1 MAKKKAGR
9 PNGGGTLELR
19 GKVWLARWVVNGK
32 RFTQSTGTGD
42 KREAEKIL
50 AGIVAPF
57 AAKSDAERLE
67 NLAVKIEGRKAEIR
81 RYEDSKPA
89 LALADGF
96 EAYRRSRERPDTGAA
111 TLDMYESQY
120 NRLVRWVA
128 DNAPDAKEMRN
139 FTRATADAFA
149 DNIAGELSANS
160 FNKYITLFR
169 RMWDVLADE
178 GRITENPWKKIRHK
192 TLATHTRRELTI
204 EELARVC
211 GAVDGEMRL
220 LFAVGIYTGLR
231 LGDCALMDWGSIDLV
246 RNRIMT
252 IPRKTARHAHGKPV
266 LIPLHPTLAAMLA
279 EISPDDRTGYLLPE
293 LAAMYEKDSAKLS
306 RRIQA
311 VFTGAGIK
319 TQTTADGGIKTQT
332 TAGGGIKK
340 PKTAGGE
347 IKKQK
352 KKAGGERA
360 RVDVGFHSL
369 RHTFV
374 SLSANAGAP
383 LAVVQAIVGHSN
395 PAMTR
400 HYYHESETALQ
411 SAVAALPSISLDGA
425 QTTENA
431 PCALP
436 SPVTAD
442 KPAHGAGAPQ
452 GDLCALL
459 ATIGTLDA
467 RALRT
472 LRAEIDKRLVSLSA

>member
-1 MAKKKAGR
+1 MARKAKGR
-9 PNGGGTLELR
+9 SKGLGTLER
-19 GKVWLARWVVNGK
+19 KGRVWRARWTVDGK
-32 RFTQSTGTGD
+32 TFTKTTGTSD
-42 KREAEKIL
+42 RREAEKIL
-50 AGIVAPF
+50 AEIVAPF

-120 NRLVRWVA
+120 NRLVRWAA

-149 DNIAGELSANS
+149 TYLAGELSPNS

-169 RMWDVLADE
+169 RMWDVLAEE
-178 GRITENPWKKIRHK
+178 GRMTENPWTKIRHMA
-192 TLATHTRRELTI
+192 LATHTRRELTV

-211 GAVDGEMRL
+211 GSVTGEMRL

-231 LGDCALMDWGSIDLV
+231 LGDCAMMEWGSIDLG

-252 IPRKTARHAHGKPV
+252 IPRKTARHANGKPV
-266 LIPLHPTLAAMLA
+266 MIPLHPTLAALLA
-279 EISPDDRTGYLLPE
+279 EIPPDARTGYLLPE
-293 LAAMYEKDSAKLS
+293 LAAIYEHDSGMLS
-306 RRIQA
+306 NRIQA
-311 VFTGAGIK
+311 VFTRAGIR
-319 TQTTADGGIKTQT
+319 TQTTAD
-332 TAGGGIKK
+332 
-340 PKTAGGE
+340 
-347 IKKQK
+347 
-352 KKAGGERA
+352 GERA

-400 HYYHESETALQ
+400 HYYHESEAALQ
-411 SAVAALPSISLDGA
+411 SAVAALPSISLDCA
-425 QTTENA
+425 ESAENA
-431 PCALP
+431 PAAL
-436 SPVTAD
+436 SAPVAAD
-442 KPAHGAGAPQ
+442 EPANGEDAAQ
-452 GDLCALL
+452 GRFSAF
-459 ATIGTLDA
+459 LDMA
-467 RALRT
+467 RGMTREELEKA
-472 LRAEIDKRLVSLSA
+472 RAEIDRLLETA

>member
-1 MAKKKAGR
+1 MARKAKGR
-9 PNGGGTLELR
+9 SKGLGTLER
-19 GKVWLARWVVNGK
+19 KGRVWRARWTVDGK
-32 RFTQSTGTGD
+32 TYTKTTGTSD
-42 KREAEKIL
+42 RREAEKIL
-50 AGIVAPF
+50 AEIVAPF

-96 EAYRRSRERPDTGAA
+96 EAYRRSKERPDTGAA

-120 NRLVRWVA
+120 NRLVRWAA

-149 DNIAGELSANS
+149 TYLAGELSPNS

-169 RMWDVLADE
+169 RMWDVLAEE
-178 GRITENPWKKIRHK
+178 GRMTENPWTKIRHMA
-192 TLATHTRRELTI
+192 LATHTRRELTV

-211 GAVDGEMRL
+211 GSVTGEMRL

-231 LGDCALMDWGSIDLV
+231 LGDCALLEWGAIDLA

-252 IPRKTARHAHGKPV
+252 IPRKTARHANGKPV
-266 LIPLHPTLAAMLA
+266 VIPLHPTLAALLA
-279 EISPDDRTGYLLPE
+279 EIPPDARTGYLLPD
-293 LAAMYEKDSAKLS
+293 LAAMYEHDSGMIS
-306 RRIQA
+306 NRIQA
-311 VFTGAGIK
+311 VFTRAGIR
-319 TQTTADGGIKTQT
+319 TQTTAD
-332 TAGGGIKK
+332 
-340 PKTAGGE
+340 
-347 IKKQK
+347 
-352 KKAGGERA
+352 GERA

-400 HYYHESETALQ
+400 HYFHESEAALQ
-411 SAVAALPSISLDGA
+411 SAVSALPSISLDGA
-425 QTTENA
+425 ESAENA
-431 PCALP
+431 PAALP
-436 SPVTAD
+436 APVAAD
-442 KPAHGAGAPQ
+442 EPADGADAAQ
-452 GDLCALL
+452 GRFSAF
-459 ATIGTLDA
+459 LDMA
-467 RALRT
+467 RGMTREELEKART
-472 LRAEIDKRLVSLSA
+472 EIDRLLETA

>member
-1 MAKKKAGR
+1 MAKKMAGR
-9 PNGGGTLELR
+9 PNGGGTLERR

-42 KREAEKIL
+42 RREAEKIL
-50 AGIVAPF
+50 AEIVKPF

-149 DNIAGELSANS
+149 DYIAGELSANS

-279 EISPDDRTGYLLPE
+279 EVSPDDRTGYLLPE

-319 TQTTADGGIKTQT
+319 TQTTADG
-332 TAGGGIKK
+332 
-340 PKTAGGE
+340 
-347 IKKQK
+347 
-352 KKAGGERA
+352 ERA
-360 RVDVGFHSL
+360 RLDVGFHSL

-425 QTTENA
+425 QGAETD

-442 KPAHGAGAPQ
+442 EPAHGADAPQ
-452 GDLCALL
+452 GDLRALL
-459 ATIGTLDA
+459 ATIGELDA

>member
-1 MAKKKAGR
+1 MARKAKGR
-9 PNGGGTLELR
+9 SKGLGTLER
-19 GKVWLARWVVNGK
+19 KGRVWRARWTVDGK
-32 RFTQSTGTGD
+32 TYTKTTGTSD
-42 KREAEKIL
+42 RREAEKIL
-50 AGIVAPF
+50 AEIVAPF

-120 NRLVRWVA
+120 NRLVRWAA

-149 DNIAGELSANS
+149 TYLAGELSPNS

-169 RMWDVLADE
+169 RMWDVLAEE
-178 GRITENPWKKIRHK
+178 GRMTENPWTKIRHMA
-192 TLATHTRRELTI
+192 LATHTRRELTV

-211 GAVDGEMRL
+211 GSVTGEMRL

-231 LGDCALMDWGSIDLV
+231 LGDCALLEWGAIDLA

-252 IPRKTARHAHGKPV
+252 IPRKTARHANGKPV
-266 LIPLHPTLAAMLA
+266 VIPLHPTLAALLA
-279 EISPDDRTGYLLPE
+279 EIPPDARTGYLLPD
-293 LAAMYEKDSAKLS
+293 LAAMYEHDSGMIS
-306 RRIQA
+306 NRIQA
-311 VFTGAGIK
+311 VFTRAGIR
-319 TQTTADGGIKTQT
+319 TQTTAD
-332 TAGGGIKK
+332 
-340 PKTAGGE
+340 
-347 IKKQK
+347 
-352 KKAGGERA
+352 GERA

-400 HYYHESETALQ
+400 HYFHESEAALQ
-411 SAVAALPSISLDGA
+411 SAVSALPSISLDGA
-425 QTTENA
+425 ESAENA
-431 PCALP
+431 PAALP
-436 SPVTAD
+436 APVAAD
-442 KPAHGAGAPQ
+442 EPADGADAAQ
-452 GDLCALL
+452 GRFSAF
-459 ATIGTLDA
+459 LDMA
-467 RALRT
+467 RGMTREELEKART
-472 LRAEIDKRLVSLSA
+472 EIDRLLETA

>member
-149 DNIAGELSANS
+149 DYIAGELSANS

-178 GRITENPWKKIRHK
+178 GRITENPWNKIRHK
-192 TLATHTRRELTI
+192 ILATHTRRELTI

-231 LGDCALMDWGSIDLV
+231 LGDCALMDWGSIDLG

-279 EISPDDRTGYLLPE
+279 EISPDERTGYLLPE

-319 TQTTADGGIKTQT
+319 TQTTAK
-332 TAGGGIKK
+332 
-340 PKTAGGE
+340 
-347 IKKQK
+347 
-352 KKAGGERA
+352 GERA
-360 RVDVGFHSL
+360 RLDVGFHSL

-425 QTTENA
+425 QGAETD

-442 KPAHGAGAPQ
+442 EPADGADAPQ
-452 GDLCALL
+452 GELCALL
-459 ATIGTLDA
+459 ATIGKLDA

-472 LRAEIDKRLVSLSA
+472 VRAEIDKRLVTLSA

>member
-1 MAKKKAGR
+1 MARKAKQRSKGL
-9 PNGGGTLELR
+9 GTLER
-19 GKVWLARWVVNGK
+19 KGRVWRARWTVDGK
-32 RFTQSTGTGD
+32 TFTKTTGTSD
-42 KREAEKIL
+42 RREAEKIL
-50 AGIVAPF
+50 AEIVAPF

-120 NRLVRWVA
+120 NRLVRWAA

-149 DNIAGELSANS
+149 TYLAGELSANS

-169 RMWDVLADE
+169 RMWDVLAEE
-178 GRITENPWKKIRHK
+178 GRMTENPWAKIRHMA
-192 TLATHTRRELTI
+192 LATHTRRELTV

-211 GAVDGEMRL
+211 GSVTGEMRL
-220 LFAVGIYTGLR
+220 LFVVGIYTGLR
-231 LGDCALMDWGSIDLV
+231 LGDCALLEWGSIDLA

-252 IPRKTARHAHGKPV
+252 IPRKTARHANGKPV
-266 LIPLHPTLAAMLA
+266 VIPLHPTLAAMLA
-279 EISPDDRTGYLLPE
+279 EIPPDERTGYLLPE
-293 LAAMYEKDSAKLS
+293 LAAMYEHDSGMIS
-306 RRIQA
+306 NRIQA
-311 VFTGAGIK
+311 VFTKAGIR
-319 TQTTADGGIKTQT
+319 TQTTA
-332 TAGGGIKK
+332 
-340 PKTAGGE
+340 E
-347 IKKQK
+347 
-352 KKAGGERA
+352 GERA

-400 HYYHESETALQ
+400 HYFHESEAALQ
-411 SAVAALPSISLDGA
+411 SAVAALPSISLDCA
-425 QTTENA
+425 ESAENA
-431 PCALP
+431 PAAIP
-436 SPVTAD
+436 SPVATSEPAD
-442 KPAHGAGAPQ
+442 GADAPQ
-452 GDLCALL
+452 SRFSAFR
-459 ATIGTLDA
+459 DA
-467 RALRT
+467 VRDMTREELEAA
-472 LRAEIDKRLVSLSA
+472 RAEIDRLLAKTKTD

>member
-1 MAKKKAGR
+1 MARKAKGR
-9 PNGGGTLELR
+9 SKGLGTLER
-19 GKVWLARWVVNGK
+19 KGRVWRARWTVDGK
-32 RFTQSTGTGD
+32 TFTKTTGTSD
-42 KREAEKIL
+42 RREAEKIL
-50 AGIVAPF
+50 AEIVAPF

-120 NRLVRWVA
+120 NRLVRWAA
-128 DNAPDAKEMRN
+128 DNAPDAREMRN

-149 DNIAGELSANS
+149 TYLAGELSANS

-169 RMWDVLADE
+169 RIWDVLAEE
-178 GRITENPWKKIRHK
+178 GRMTENPWAKIRHMA
-192 TLATHTRRELTI
+192 LATHTRRELTV

-211 GAVDGEMRL
+211 GSVTGEMRL

-231 LGDCALMDWGSIDLV
+231 LGDCALLEWGAIDLA

-252 IPRKTARHAHGKPV
+252 IPRKTARHANGKPV
-266 LIPLHPTLAAMLA
+266 VIPLHPTLTALLA
-279 EISPDDRTGYLLPE
+279 EIPPDARTGYLLPD
-293 LAAMYEKDSAKLS
+293 LAAMYEHDSGMLS
-306 RRIQA
+306 NRIQA
-311 VFTGAGIK
+311 VFTRAGIR
-319 TQTTADGGIKTQT
+319 TQTTAD
-332 TAGGGIKK
+332 
-340 PKTAGGE
+340 
-347 IKKQK
+347 
-352 KKAGGERA
+352 GERA

-400 HYYHESETALQ
+400 HYFHESEAALQ
-411 SAVAALPSISLDGA
+411 SAVAALPSISLECTEA
-425 QTTENA
+425 AENA
-431 PCALP
+431 PAVLP
-436 SPVTAD
+436 PPVAASEPAD
-442 KPAHGAGAPQ
+442 GADAPQ
-452 GDLCALL
+452 SRFSAF
-459 ATIGTLDA
+459 LDMVRGMTREELEKA
-467 RALRT
+467 
-472 LRAEIDKRLVSLSA
+472 RAEIDRLLETA

>member
-1 MAKKKAGR
+1 MAR
-9 PNGGGTLELR
+9 S
-19 GKVWLARWVVNGK
+19 GKVKAERKRGRKKGVHKVIGYLEKHGKTYRARWTVGGK
-32 RFTQSTGTGD
+32 TYTKSTGTGVE
-42 KREAEKIL
+42 REAQKVLEELVK
-50 AGIVAPF
+50 PF
-57 AAKSDAERLE
+57 MAKTDAERLE

-120 NRLVRWVA
+120 NRLVRWA
-128 DNAPDAKEMRN
+128 ANNAPDAKEMRN

-149 DNIAGELSANS
+149 TYLAGELSPNS

-169 RMWDVLADE
+169 RMWDILAEE
-178 GRITENPWKKIRHK
+178 GRMTENPWAKIRHMA
-192 TLATHTRRELTI
+192 LATHTRRELTI

-211 GAVDGEMRL
+211 GSVTGEMRL

-231 LGDCALMDWGSIDLV
+231 LGDCAMLEWGAIDLA

-252 IPRKTARHAHGKPV
+252 IPRKTARHANGKPV
-266 LIPLHPTLAAMLA
+266 LIPLHPILAAMLA
-279 EISPDDRTGYLLPE
+279 EIPPEKRTGYLLPE
-293 LAAMYEKDSAKLS
+293 LAAMYEHDTGMISN
-306 RRIQA
+306 RIQA
-311 VFTGAGIK
+311 IFTRAGIR
-319 TQTTADGGIKTQT
+319 TQTTAK
-332 TAGGGIKK
+332 
-340 PKTAGGE
+340 
-347 IKKQK
+347 
-352 KKAGGERA
+352 GERA

-425 QTTENA
+425 QGAENA
-431 PCALP
+431 PAALP
-436 SPVTAD
+436 APVAASEPAD
-442 KPAHGAGAPQ
+442 GADAAQ
-452 GDLCALL
+452 GRFSAFS
-459 ATIGTLDA
+459 DA
-467 RALRT
+467 VRDMTREELEKA
-472 LRAEIDKRLVSLSA
+472 RAEIDKLLASKR

>member
-1 MAKKKAGR
+1 MARKAKQRSKGL
-9 PNGGGTLELR
+9 GTLER
-19 GKVWLARWVVNGK
+19 KGRVWRARWTVDGK
-32 RFTQSTGTGD
+32 TFTKTTGTSD
-42 KREAEKIL
+42 RREAEKIL
-50 AGIVAPF
+50 AEIIAPF

-81 RYEDSKPA
+81 RYEDSRPA

-120 NRLVRWVA
+120 NRLVRWAA

-149 DNIAGELSANS
+149 TYLAGELSPNS

-169 RMWDVLADE
+169 RMWDVLAEE
-178 GRITENPWKKIRHK
+178 GRMTENPWTKIRHMA
-192 TLATHTRRELTI
+192 LATHTRRELTV

-211 GAVDGEMRL
+211 GSVTGEMRL

-231 LGDCALMDWGSIDLV
+231 LGDCALLEWGAIDLA

-252 IPRKTARHAHGKPV
+252 IPRKTARHANGKPV
-266 LIPLHPTLAAMLA
+266 VIPLHPTLAALLA
-279 EISPDDRTGYLLPE
+279 EIPPDARTGYLLPD
-293 LAAMYEKDSAKLS
+293 LAAMYEHDSGMLS
-306 RRIQA
+306 NRIQA
-311 VFTGAGIK
+311 VFTRAGIR
-319 TQTTADGGIKTQT
+319 TQTTAD
-332 TAGGGIKK
+332 
-340 PKTAGGE
+340 
-347 IKKQK
+347 
-352 KKAGGERA
+352 GERA

-400 HYYHESETALQ
+400 HYFHESETALQ
-411 SAVAALPSISLDGA
+411 SAVAALPSISLDCTESA
-425 QTTENA
+425 ENA
-431 PCALP
+431 PAALP
-436 SPVTAD
+436 APVAAD
-442 KPAHGAGAPQ
+442 EPADGADAAQ
-452 GDLCALL
+452 GRFSAFR
-459 ATIGTLDA
+459 DA
-467 RALRT
+467 VRDMTSEELEAA
-472 LRAEIDKRLVSLSA
+472 RAEIDKLLASKR

>member
-1 MAKKKAGR
+1 MARSGKAKAERKRGRKKGVHKTIGCI
-9 PNGGGTLELR
+9 ELH
-19 GKVWLARWVVNGK
+19 GKTYRARWTVNGK
-32 RFTQSTGTGD
+32 TYTKSTGTGVE
-42 KREAEKIL
+42 REAKKVLEELVK
-50 AGIVAPF
+50 PF
-57 AAKSDAERLE
+57 MAKTDAERLE

-96 EAYRRSRERPDTGAA
+96 EAYRQSRERPDTGAA

-120 NRLVRWVA
+120 NRLVRWA
-128 DNAPDAKEMRN
+128 KDNAPDAKEMRN

-149 DNIAGELSANS
+149 TYLAGELSANS

-169 RMWDVLADE
+169 RMWDVLAEE
-178 GRITENPWKKIRHK
+178 GRMTENPWTKIRHMA
-192 TLATHTRRELTI
+192 LATHTRRELTV

-211 GAVDGEMRL
+211 GSVTGEMRL

-231 LGDCALMDWGSIDLV
+231 LGDCALLEWGAIDLA

-252 IPRKTARHAHGKPV
+252 IPRKTARHANGKPV
-266 LIPLHPTLAAMLA
+266 VIPLHGVLASMLA
-279 EISPDDRTGYLLPE
+279 EIPPKARRGYLLPE
-293 LAAMYEKDSAKLS
+293 LAAMYEHDTGMISN
-306 RRIQA
+306 RIQA
-311 VFTGAGIK
+311 VFTRAGIR
-319 TQTTADGGIKTQT
+319 TQTTAD
-332 TAGGGIKK
+332 
-340 PKTAGGE
+340 
-347 IKKQK
+347 
-352 KKAGGERA
+352 GERA

-425 QTTENA
+425 ENAENA
-431 PCALP
+431 PAALP
-436 SPVTAD
+436 APVVAD
-442 KPAHGAGAPQ
+442 EPADGADAAG
-452 GDLCALL
+452 GRL
-459 ATIGTLDA
+459 AAFRDA
-467 RALRT
+467 VRGMTREELEAA
-472 LRAEIDKRLVSLSA
+472 RAEIDRLLAAGGAA

>member
-1 MAKKKAGR
+1 MARKAKQRSKGL
-9 PNGGGTLELR
+9 GTLERR
-19 GKVWLARWVVNGK
+19 GRVWRARWTVNGK
-32 RFTQSTGTGD
+32 TYTRTTGTSD
-42 KREAEKIL
+42 RREAEKIL
-50 AGIVAPF
+50 AEIIAPF

-120 NRLVRWVA
+120 NRLVRWAA

-149 DNIAGELSANS
+149 TYLAGELSPNS

-178 GRITENPWKKIRHK
+178 GRITENPWTKIRNMA
-192 TLATHTRRELTI
+192 LATHTRRELTV

-211 GAVDGEMRL
+211 GSVTGEMRL

-231 LGDCALMDWGSIDLV
+231 LGDCAMLEWGSIDLA

-252 IPRKTARHAHGKPV
+252 IPRKTARHANGKPV
-266 LIPLHPTLAAMLA
+266 VIPMHPTLAALLA
-279 EISPDDRTGYLLPE
+279 EIPPAARTGYLLPE
-293 LAAMYEKDSAKLS
+293 LAAMYEHDTGMISN
-306 RRIQA
+306 RIQA
-311 VFTGAGIK
+311 VFTRAGIR
-319 TQTTADGGIKTQT
+319 TQTTAD
-332 TAGGGIKK
+332 
-340 PKTAGGE
+340 
-347 IKKQK
+347 
-352 KKAGGERA
+352 GERA

-400 HYYHESETALQ
+400 HYFHESEAALQ
-411 SAVAALPSISLDGA
+411 SAVAALPSISLDCAEGA
-425 QTTENA
+425 ENA

-436 SPVTAD
+436 APVAAD
-442 KPAHGAGAPQ
+442 EPADGAEAVESRFSAFCAAWDALETEAERERAREYVGAHTRK
-452 GDLCALL
+452 A
-459 ATIGTLDA
+459 
-467 RALRT
+467 
-472 LRAEIDKRLVSLSA
+472 V

>member
-1 MAKKKAGR
+1 MARKAKQRSKGL
-9 PNGGGTLELR
+9 GTLERR
-19 GKVWLARWVVNGK
+19 GRVWRARWTVDGK
-32 RFTQSTGTGD
+32 TFTRTTGTSD
-42 KREAEKIL
+42 RREAEKIL
-50 AGIVAPF
+50 AQIVAPF

-67 NLAVKIEGRKAEIR
+67 NLAVRIEGRKAEIR

-120 NRLVRWVA
+120 NRLVRWA
-128 DNAPDAKEMRN
+128 KDNAPDAKEMRN

-149 DNIAGELSANS
+149 TYLAGELSANS
-160 FNKYITLFR
+160 FNKYMTLFR

-178 GRITENPWKKIRHK
+178 GRITENPWVKIRHM

-211 GAVDGEMRL
+211 GSVTGEMRL

-231 LGDCALMDWGSIDLV
+231 LGDCAMLEWGAVDLA

-279 EISPDDRTGYLLPE
+279 EIPPDERKGYLLPE
-293 LAAMYEKDSAKLS
+293 LAAMYEHDSGMVS
-306 RRIQA
+306 NRIQA
-311 VFTGAGIK
+311 VFTKAGIK
-319 TQTTADGGIKTQT
+319 TQTTVD
-332 TAGGGIKK
+332 
-340 PKTAGGE
+340 
-347 IKKQK
+347 
-352 KKAGGERA
+352 GERA

-411 SAVAALPSISLDGA
+411 SAVAALPSISIDGTQTAENAVAALPAPVAANEHADGA
-425 QTTENA
+425 EA
-431 PCALP
+431 
-436 SPVTAD
+436 S
-442 KPAHGAGAPQ
+442 Q
-452 GDLCALL
+452 GRIIALL
-459 ATIGTLDA
+459 AAIDELDA
-467 RALRT
+467 DGLRK
-472 LRAEIDKRLVSLSA
+472 LRAKIDKRLVSMSA

>member
-1 MAKKKAGR
+1 MARKAKGR
-9 PNGGGTLELR
+9 SKGLGTLER
-19 GKVWLARWVVNGK
+19 KGRVWRARWTVDGK
-32 RFTQSTGTGD
+32 TFTKTTGTSD
-42 KREAEKIL
+42 RREAEKIL
-50 AGIVAPF
+50 AEIVAPF

-120 NRLVRWVA
+120 NRLVRWAA

-149 DNIAGELSANS
+149 TYLAGELSPNS

-169 RMWDVLADE
+169 RMWDVLAEE
-178 GRITENPWKKIRHK
+178 GRMTENPWTKIRHMA
-192 TLATHTRRELTI
+192 LATHTRRELTL

-211 GAVDGEMRL
+211 GSVTGEMRL

-231 LGDCALMDWGSIDLV
+231 LGDCAMMEWGSIDLA

-252 IPRKTARHAHGKPV
+252 IPRKTARHANGKPV
-266 LIPLHPTLAAMLA
+266 VIPLHPTLAALLA
-279 EISPDDRTGYLLPE
+279 EIPPDARTGYLLPD
-293 LAAMYEKDSAKLS
+293 LAAMYEHDSGMIS
-306 RRIQA
+306 NRIQA
-311 VFTGAGIK
+311 VFTRAGIR
-319 TQTTADGGIKTQT
+319 TQTTAD
-332 TAGGGIKK
+332 
-340 PKTAGGE
+340 
-347 IKKQK
+347 
-352 KKAGGERA
+352 GERA

-400 HYYHESETALQ
+400 HYFHESEAALQ
-411 SAVAALPSISLDGA
+411 SAVAALPSISLDCTESA
-425 QTTENA
+425 ENA
-431 PCALP
+431 PAALP
-436 SPVTAD
+436 APVAAD
-442 KPAHGAGAPQ
+442 EPADGAGAAQ
-452 GDLCALL
+452 GRFL
-459 ATIGTLDA
+459 AFLDMA
-467 RALRT
+467 RGMTREELEKA
-472 LRAEIDKRLVSLSA
+472 RAEIDRLLETA

>member
-1 MAKKKAGR
+1 MARKAKGR
-9 PNGGGTLELR
+9 SKGLGTLER
-19 GKVWLARWVVNGK
+19 KGRVWRARWTVDGK
-32 RFTQSTGTGD
+32 TYTKTTGTSD
-42 KREAEKIL
+42 RREAEKIL
-50 AGIVAPF
+50 AEIVAPF

-120 NRLVRWVA
+120 NRLVRWAA

-139 FTRATADAFA
+139 FTRSTAESFATYL
-149 DNIAGELSANS
+149 AGELSPNS

-169 RMWDVLADE
+169 RMWDVLAEE
-178 GRITENPWKKIRHK
+178 GRMTENPWTKIRHMA
-192 TLATHTRRELTI
+192 LATHTRRELTV

-211 GAVDGEMRL
+211 GSVTGEMRL

-231 LGDCALMDWGSIDLV
+231 LGDCAMLEWGAIDLA

-252 IPRKTARHAHGKPV
+252 IPRKTARHANGKPV
-266 LIPLHPTLAAMLA
+266 VIPLHPTLAALLA
-279 EISPDDRTGYLLPE
+279 EIPPDARTGYLLPD
-293 LAAMYEKDSAKLS
+293 LAAMYEHDSGMIS
-306 RRIQA
+306 NRIQA
-311 VFTGAGIK
+311 VFTRAGIR
-319 TQTTADGGIKTQT
+319 TQTTAD
-332 TAGGGIKK
+332 
-340 PKTAGGE
+340 
-347 IKKQK
+347 
-352 KKAGGERA
+352 GERA

-400 HYYHESETALQ
+400 HYFHESEAALQ
-411 SAVAALPSISLDGA
+411 SAVSALPSISLDCA
-425 QTTENA
+425 ESAENA
-431 PCALP
+431 PAALP
-436 SPVTAD
+436 APLAAD
-442 KPAHGAGAPQ
+442 EPADGADAAQ
-452 GDLCALL
+452 GRFSAF
-459 ATIGTLDA
+459 LDMA
-467 RALRT
+467 RGMTREELEKA
-472 LRAEIDKRLVSLSA
+472 RAEIDRLLETA

>member
-1 MAKKKAGR
+1 MARKAKGR
-9 PNGGGTLELR
+9 SKGLGTLER
-19 GKVWLARWVVNGK
+19 KGRVWRARWTVDGK
-32 RFTQSTGTGD
+32 TYTKTTGTSD
-42 KREAEKIL
+42 RREAEKIL
-50 AGIVAPF
+50 AEIVAPF

-120 NRLVRWVA
+120 NRLVRWAA

-149 DNIAGELSANS
+149 TYLAGELSPNS

-169 RMWDVLADE
+169 RMWDVLAEE
-178 GRITENPWKKIRHK
+178 GRMTENPWTKIRHMA
-192 TLATHTRRELTI
+192 LATHTRRELTV

-211 GAVDGEMRL
+211 GSVTGEMRL

-231 LGDCALMDWGSIDLV
+231 LGDCALLEWGAIDLA

-252 IPRKTARHAHGKPV
+252 IPRKTARHANGKPV
-266 LIPLHPTLAAMLA
+266 VIPLHPTLAALLA
-279 EISPDDRTGYLLPE
+279 EIPPDARTGYLLPD
-293 LAAMYEKDSAKLS
+293 LAAMYEHDSGMIS
-306 RRIQA
+306 NRIQA
-311 VFTGAGIK
+311 VFTRAGIR
-319 TQTTADGGIKTQT
+319 TQTTAD
-332 TAGGGIKK
+332 
-340 PKTAGGE
+340 
-347 IKKQK
+347 
-352 KKAGGERA
+352 GERA

-400 HYYHESETALQ
+400 HYFHESEAALQ
-411 SAVAALPSISLDGA
+411 SAVSALPSISLDC
-425 QTTENA
+425 TENA
-431 PCALP
+431 ENAPAALP
-436 SPVTAD
+436 APLAAD
-442 KPAHGAGAPQ
+442 EPADGADAAQ
-452 GDLCALL
+452 GRFSAF
-459 ATIGTLDA
+459 LDMA
-467 RALRT
+467 RGMTREELEKA
-472 LRAEIDKRLVSLSA
+472 RAEIDRLLETAQAEQPNRKEQQT

>member
-1 MAKKKAGR
+1 MARKAKGR
-9 PNGGGTLELR
+9 SKGLGTLER
-19 GKVWLARWVVNGK
+19 KGRVWRARWTVDGK
-32 RFTQSTGTGD
+32 TFTKTTGTSD
-42 KREAEKIL
+42 RREAEKIL
-50 AGIVAPF
+50 AEIVAPF

-120 NRLVRWVA
+120 NRLVRWAA

-149 DNIAGELSANS
+149 TYLAGELSPNS

-169 RMWDVLADE
+169 RMWDVLAEE
-178 GRITENPWKKIRHK
+178 GRMTENPWTKIRHMA
-192 TLATHTRRELTI
+192 LATHTRRELTV

-211 GAVDGEMRL
+211 GSVTGEMRL

-231 LGDCALMDWGSIDLV
+231 LGDCAMLEWGAIDLA

-252 IPRKTARHAHGKPV
+252 IPRKTARHANGKPV
-266 LIPLHPTLAAMLA
+266 VIPLHPTLAALLA
-279 EISPDDRTGYLLPE
+279 EIPSDARTGYLLPE
-293 LAAMYEKDSAKLS
+293 LAAMYEHDSGMLS
-306 RRIQA
+306 NRIQA
-311 VFTGAGIK
+311 VFTRAGIR
-319 TQTTADGGIKTQT
+319 TQTTAD
-332 TAGGGIKK
+332 
-340 PKTAGGE
+340 
-347 IKKQK
+347 
-352 KKAGGERA
+352 GERA

-400 HYYHESETALQ
+400 HYFHESEAALQ
-411 SAVAALPSISLDGA
+411 SAVAALPTISLEGTESA
-425 QTTENA
+425 ENA
-431 PCALP
+431 PAALP
-436 SPVTAD
+436 SPVAASEPAD
-442 KPAHGAGAPQ
+442 GADAAQ
-452 GDLCALL
+452 GRFSAF
-459 ATIGTLDA
+459 LDMVRGMTREELEKA
-467 RALRT
+467 RT
-472 LRAEIDKRLVSLSA
+472 EIDRLLETA

>member
-1 MAKKKAGR
+1 MARKAKQRSKGLGCLERKGR
-9 PNGGGTLELR
+9 
-19 GKVWLARWVVNGK
+19 VWRARWTVDGK
-32 RFTQSTGTGD
+32 TFTKTTGTSD
-42 KREAEKIL
+42 RREAEKIL
-50 AGIVAPF
+50 AEIVAPF

-120 NRLVRWVA
+120 NRLVRWAA

-139 FTRATADAFA
+139 FTRATADTFA
-149 DNIAGELSANS
+149 TYFAGELSANS

-169 RMWDVLADE
+169 RMWDVLAEE
-178 GRITENPWKKIRHK
+178 GRMTENPWAKIRHMA
-192 TLATHTRRELTI
+192 LATHTRRELTV

-211 GAVDGEMRL
+211 GSVTGEMRL

-231 LGDCALMDWGSIDLV
+231 LGDCALLEWGAIDLA

-266 LIPLHPTLAAMLA
+266 VIPLHPTLAAMLA
-279 EISPDDRTGYLLPE
+279 EIPPKNRKGYLLPKV
-293 LAAMYEKDSAKLS
+293 AATYLDDDTKLS

-311 VFTGAGIK
+311 IFTNAGIR
-319 TQTTADGGIKTQT
+319 TQTTADG
-332 TAGGGIKK
+332 
-340 PKTAGGE
+340 
-347 IKKQK
+347 
-352 KKAGGERA
+352 ERA
-360 RVDVGFHSL
+360 KVDIGFHSL

-400 HYYHESETALQ
+400 HYYHESMAALQ

-425 QTTENA
+425 QDAEKA
-431 PCALP
+431 PAAIP
-436 SPVTAD
+436 SPVATSEPAD
-442 KPAHGAGAPQ
+442 GADAPQ
-452 GDLCALL
+452 SRFSAFR
-459 ATIGTLDA
+459 DA
-467 RALRT
+467 VRGMTREELERA
-472 LRAEIDKRLVSLSA
+472 RAEIDRLLATSQQ